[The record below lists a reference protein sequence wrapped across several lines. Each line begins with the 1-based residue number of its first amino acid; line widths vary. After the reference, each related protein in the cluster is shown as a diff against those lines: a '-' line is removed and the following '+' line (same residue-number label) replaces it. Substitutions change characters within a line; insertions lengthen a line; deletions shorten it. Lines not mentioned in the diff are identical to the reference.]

1 MRIVFCTQNMAPF
14 RMKWMDEIAKNHN
27 VMIYQLDEYEKGV
40 NSKYIS
46 YYPNKATVKNA
57 TKLLLNRKKV
67 FNTKEIIN
75 ENADVYILD
84 GYGFLG
90 QQLLILKLKRKNIP
104 FILSIDGGFIREKE
118 CFLKKFIKRF
128 FISKATA
135 YFSTSEETDKYIN
148 YYGGNGKVKYRHLFS
163 NVSDEYLCEKPIS
176 IIEKEKIKKEL
187 KMKDAFSVI
196 SVGKFEYRKGFDL
209 LLKAAE
215 NINENIHIYLIG
227 ADNKEEYEKYISELN
242 RKKVHFVEFCNQD
255 KLKKYYLACDLFLL
269 PTREDIW
276 GLVIS
281 EAMANGIPVVTTN
294 RCLAGVAM
302 LEKRD
307 IISVDNVNDIERI
320 INKYYSM
327 SGEER
332 LKIGEENIKKVL
344 PYTIQ
349 NSVKKD
355 LNSLN
360 RFINERK
367 SRCGE
372 RKSYY
377 NSSSL

>member
-57 TKLLLNRKKV
+57 TKLLLKRKKV

-242 RKKVHFVEFCNQD
+242 RKKVHFIEFCNQD
-255 KLKKYYLACDLFLL
+255 KLKKYYLASDLFLL

-367 SRCGE
+367 
-372 RKSYY
+372 
-377 NSSSL
+377 